1 MCPLEFG
8 SVRPYVKLDADRR
21 VVRGRL
27 VILVQPS
34 THFSGL
40 YANYRII
47 SSCVSCMALK
57 EVDSYCAFFE
67 PLAIPLKTV
76 MNHVRQKLLAA
87 LAQVK
92 NGTVQD
98 RIEFA
103 KDRCFFKFIEDAVIA
118 INFFVPTL
126 ICCRLQSTHSLLFES
141 SCD

>member
-1 MCPLEFG
+1 
-8 SVRPYVKLDADRR
+8 
-21 VVRGRL
+21 
-27 VILVQPS
+27 
-34 THFSGL
+34 
-40 YANYRII
+40 
-47 SSCVSCMALK
+47 MALK

-126 ICCRLQSTHSLLFES
+126 ICCRLHSTHSLLFES